1 MSKDKKATS
10 PALLALSAAAAALP
24 GYSGEVQ
31 AWAEEQAD
39 AGYRYSHYQEASL
52 PASATNGGSGER
64 YQVDSHQ
71 FHLLYPYGEAWDFN
85 ADLMLETMSGAS
97 PWYVAPGSGGQA
109 IQVLSGAS
117 IQDRRAVLQGRARQ
131 HLEQG
136 RRALSLGISKEDD
149 YLAYSGGAEAE
160 WDFNQRR
167 NTLSV
172 GLGYSYD
179 QLKPTDGG
187 SARFPT
193 RIAKADKDS
202 FTAYAGLSQ
211 VLTPQTV
218 AQLGLSYSYSDGY
231 LSDPYK
237 LAYVDANLLPDS
249 RPPDRNQWALTGRL
263 RHYIRSLQ
271 AALHVDARYYADNW
285 GVAADSLE
293 VAWVQKLP
301 ADWRLTPSLRWY
313 QQGHA
318 NFYRPYYNTTRED
331 GFYSSDY
338 RLSAYGA
345 LSGRV
350 AAEKSWRGFS
360 FAAAVEAYESD
371 GDLALRSVSDESP
384 GLVDFLVVSAAVSY
398 RWSLAP
404 PAPRS
409 GSALQPEPALP
420 PPVQIVPATP

>member
-1 MSKDKKATS
+1 MSAPKPS
-10 PALLALSAAAAALP
+10 RALLALSAAAAALP
-24 GYSGEVQ
+24 GYSGEAQ

-52 PASATNGGSGER
+52 PASATNGGAGDR
-64 YQVDSHQ
+64 YEVDSHQ
-71 FHLLYPYGEAWDFN
+71 FHLLHPYGEAWDFS

-117 IQDRRAVLQGRARQ
+117 IQDQRTVLQGRARQ

-136 RRALSLGISKEDD
+136 RRALSLGVSKEDD
-149 YLAYSGGAEAE
+149 YLAYSGGVEAA
-160 WDFNQRR
+160 WDFNQRL
-167 NTLSV
+167 NTLSA

-179 QLKPTDGG
+179 QLEPTDGG
-187 SARFPT
+187 SARFPN

-263 RHYIRSLQ
+263 RHYLRSLQ
-271 AALHVDARYYADNW
+271 AALHVDARYYTDNW

-301 ADWRLTPSLRWY
+301 SDWRLTPSLRWY

-318 NFYRPYYNTTRED
+318 NFYRPYYNATRED

-360 FAAAVEAYESD
+360 FSAAVEAYQSD
-371 GDLALRSVSDESP
+371 GDFALRSVSDESP
-384 GLVDFLVVSAAVSY
+384 GLVDFLVVSAALSY

-404 PAPRS
+404 PTPRS
-409 GSALQPEPALP
+409 GGALQPEPALP